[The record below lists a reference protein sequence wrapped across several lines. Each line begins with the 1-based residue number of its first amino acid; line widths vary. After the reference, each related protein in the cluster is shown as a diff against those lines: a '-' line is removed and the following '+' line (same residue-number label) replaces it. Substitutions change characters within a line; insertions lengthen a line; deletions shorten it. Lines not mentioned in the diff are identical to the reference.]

1 MPYEVVA
8 FLISVLSVYGIGI
21 AASLNDLNLFCL
33 CGVITVLPLM
43 IGDSV
48 DEDEDFE

>member
-21 AASLNDLNLFCL
+21 AASLDDPNLFCL
-33 CGVITVLPLM
+33 CCLVTLLPLM
-43 IGDSV
+43 CGA
-48 DEDEDFE
+48 EDEDFD